1 MKRMRCDLHV
11 HTIHSGMCTVPIARR
26 FCRESFNDPVE
37 AYQCLKRAGMDLIT
51 VTDHD
56 SIGAL
61 DSLERFPDFFA
72 SEEVSV
78 TMPSGGEA
86 HMSVY
91 GITVPH
97 HLELQ
102 RRRDDLPRLLA
113 YLQQEQL
120 LFGINHLFS
129 SLTGPR
135 SRSDFDWFEHHFP
148 VWEGQN
154 GAMQECANEFSAAL
168 AARLG
173 KPVAA
178 GSDSHTLRTLARTYT
193 EVPGARTV
201 TEFLAGLR
209 QGRGRV
215 HGVSGD
221 WTRVTADVLTI
232 TGHMLRERPWTL
244 ALLPFMLGIPVATFL
259 NDLRER
265 RFAAHWAERLLPDAS
280 ARSAALPAAE
290 AA

>member
-1 MKRMRCDLHV
+1 MERMRCDLHV
-11 HTIHSGMCTVPIARR
+11 HTTHSGMCTVPIARR
-26 FCRESFNDPVE
+26 FCRESFNDPLEV
-37 AYQCLKRAGMDLIT
+37 YQRLKHSGMDLVT

-56 SIGAL
+56 SIGAV
-61 DSLERFPDFFA
+61 DILERFPDFFA
-72 SEEVSV
+72 SEEVSI
-78 TMPSGGEA
+78 TMPSGSEA

-91 GITVPH
+91 GITVRQH
-97 HLELQ
+97 QELQ
-102 RRRDDLPRLLA
+102 QRRDDLPRLLA
-113 YLQQEQL
+113 YLQQERL

-148 VWEGQN
+148 VWESRN

-173 KPVAA
+173 KPVTA

-193 EVPGARTV
+193 EVPGARTAA
-201 TEFLAGLR
+201 EFLAGLR
-209 QGRGRV
+209 QGKGRV
-215 HGVSGD
+215 HGASGD

-232 TGHMLRERPWTL
+232 TAHMLRERPWTL
-244 ALLPFMLGIPVATFL
+244 ALLPFTLGIPVATFL

-265 RFAAHWAERLLPDAS
+265 RFAAHWAARLLPDVS
-280 ARSAALPAAE
+280 AKPAVFPAAE